1 MQDPPQEQ
9 PEPRNSAGYRP
20 LVPVD
25 LSKDIGHS
33 AISYVAAAAG
43 VGLLV
48 GVGIAFAAH
57 HSKPAA
63 PPRVSQALATHTS
76 GASPVPP
83 VYAAAASSLLSQVE
97 NQKKAASGAP
107 RSSPVSRQSTTKA
120 TKAHKKNSIHK
131 LWNWAKGSGSRKAP
145 RRKPYVS
152 PNPPAPVDPPTAL
165 ELATAAAAQGPF
177 FVAIEG
183 DVTVASYDVA
193 MGTIGT
199 REGSAFVLDK
209 TGGQPDAIPW
219 DDYPFNVHYRCDG
232 GGNCTLIH
240 RGAIASA
247 RMTH

>member
-1 MQDPPQEQ
+1 MEDPHQEQ
-9 PEPRNSAGYRP
+9 PKPGNSAGYRP
-20 LVPVD
+20 FVPVD
-25 LSKDIGHS
+25 RSKEIGNS
-33 AISYVAAAAG
+33 TISYVAAAAA

-48 GVGIAFAAH
+48 GVGIAFTAH
-57 HSKPAA
+57 HSKAGA

-83 VYAAAASSLLSQVE
+83 VYAAATSSLLSQVE
-97 NQKKAASGAP
+97 NQKKAASEAP
-107 RSSPVSRQSTTKA
+107 RSSPVSKQSTSNA
-120 TKAHKKNSIHK
+120 TPAHKKSGIHK
-131 LWNWAKGSGSRKAP
+131 LWKWAKGSGSRKAP

-152 PNPPAPVDPPTAL
+152 PNPPSPADAPTAL

-232 GGNCTLIH
+232 DGNCTLVH
-240 RGAIASA
+240 QGAAASA
-247 RMTH
+247 KMTH

>member
-1 MQDPPQEQ
+1 MEDPHQEQ
-9 PEPRNSAGYRP
+9 PEPRDSAGYRP

-43 VGLLV
+43 VGLLI
-48 GVGIAFAAH
+48 GVGIAFTAH
-57 HSKPAA
+57 HSKAGA
-63 PPRVSQALATHTS
+63 PPRVSAALATHTS

-97 NQKKAASGAP
+97 NQKKAAAGAP
-107 RSSPVSRQSTTKA
+107 RMSPASQQSTTRA
-120 TKAHKKNSIHK
+120 TPANRKNGIHK
-131 LWNWAKGSGSRKAP
+131 LWNWAKGSGNRKAP

-152 PNPPAPVDPPTAL
+152 PNPPAPAEAPTAR

-183 DVTVASYDVA
+183 DATVASYDVA

-199 REGSAFVLDK
+199 HEGSTFVLDK
-209 TGGQPDAIPW
+209 TGNESGAIPW
-219 DDYPFNVHYRCDG
+219 DDYPFNVHYRCG
-232 GGNCTLIH
+232 GDGNCTLVH
-240 RGAIASA
+240 HGAAASA

>member
-48 GVGIAFAAH
+48 GVGIAFTAH

-83 VYAAAASSLLSQVE
+83 VYAAASSLLSQVE

>member
-9 PEPRNSAGYRP
+9 PEPRDSAGYRP

-25 LSKDIGHS
+25 LSTDIGHS
-33 AISYVAAAAG
+33 AISYVAAAATI
-43 VGLLV
+43 GLLV
-48 GVGIAFAAH
+48 GVGIAFTAH
-57 HSKPAA
+57 HSKAGA
-63 PPRVSQALATHTS
+63 PPRVSQSLATHNS

-83 VYAAAASSLLSQVE
+83 VYAAATSSLLSQVE
-97 NQKKAASGAP
+97 NQKKTASGAR
-107 RSSPVSRQSTTKA
+107 RSSPVSRQFASSA
-120 TKAHKKNSIHK
+120 MPAHKKDGLHK
-131 LWNWAKGSGSRKAP
+131 LWNWAKGSANRKAP

-152 PNPPAPVDPPTAL
+152 PNPPAPVDAPTAL
-165 ELATAAAAQGPF
+165 DLATAAAAQGPF

-209 TGGQPDAIPW
+209 TGGQLDAIPW

-232 GGNCTLIH
+232 NGNCTLVH
-240 RGAIASA
+240 HGAAASA
-247 RMTH
+247 KMTH